1 MNEGYS
7 PLQSLSAMIVS
18 SSFGNSYFLRGPA
31 GLCVCVR
38 LEKDRRTG
46 PQDLLFHLSQMNDP
60 IWGIYRPGY
69 VYNHDQVPLALCP
82 S

>member
-38 LEKDRRTG
+38 LEKD
-46 PQDLLFHLSQMNDP
+46 QDRSARPLISLVANERSDLGDLSARICLQS
-60 IWGIYRPGY
+60 RPGSFG
-69 VYNHDQVPLALCP
+69 ALP
-82 S
+82 